1 MSGTDS
7 LIGQT
12 ISHYRIIERLG
23 GGGMGVVY
31 KADDVKLNRFVALKF
46 LPDDVAK
53 DPLMLARFQREAKAA
68 SALNHANI
76 CTIHE
81 IDEVNGQAFIVMEF
95 LDGMTLKH
103 RIAGKPI
110 ETEVLLPL
118 AIEIA
123 DALDAAHTKGI
134 VHRDIKPANIFVTER
149 GHAKILDFGLA
160 KVKLTG
166 SDASGATVTG
176 EMTEGV
182 SAEHLTSPGS
192 TLGTVAYM
200 SPEQVRGK
208 ELDARTDLFSFGV
221 VLYEMV
227 TGTLPFRGESSGAIF
242 HAILER
248 QPVPA
253 VRLNPEVPA
262 ELERAICKCLEK
274 DRELRYQHAA
284 DIRSDLKRVMRDTDS
299 GRSGVVSIPTS
310 SAPSGTQV
318 PGQASSGAIILAEA
332 GKHKGMLA
340 MIMVGLLLSIAA
352 LTIYLLRLKAPVSE
366 WNLQTMRIS
375 RVTQNGNAVNVA
387 ISPDGRYLVFV
398 LGEGEKQSLNV
409 RQLAT
414 GSDVQILPPEEV
426 QFFGMTFSPD
436 GNYIDF
442 NRSEKNNLL
451 NTYLYQIPVLGG
463 TPRLLIRNGVDGT
476 DSYSPDGTQF
486 SFLRVGP
493 NNSRIDV
500 LIAKADGS
508 GERVVASV
516 PYADGYFGLAWSPTG
531 KTIAVTT
538 DGTDTKGLRG
548 VLWAVSVSDGAVREI
563 YSTPDVIGIPRWFPD
578 GSGVLVVIV
587 DRTQALRG
595 QLWSI
600 TIPKGE
606 SRRLTNDLMDYQ
618 LCCLDMT
625 KNGRAIVDTEM
636 TTASDLWVA
645 PDGDV
650 NRARQI
656 TLKGPRIGEFSWTP
670 SGNIA
675 YDNAEGKLTVIDLG
689 VGGRSTLLTPSDHG
703 NSSPSVCGDGRYIVY
718 SSYRDQK
725 LGIWRMDADGS
736 NTVRLADETFALSP
750 RCSPDG
756 QWVMYL
762 RGPLWIPVRMPVSG
776 EKPPEV
782 VTQDMVADTLLDIS
796 VEISPNGKL
805 LAYLAWPKTSLE
817 GPNSPST
824 SHPMQLKVIPF
835 EGGPPIYQ
843 FDWPPLASSPRW
855 APSGQSIEYALTKD
869 GVSNIWERKLTGG
882 PPKQITNF
890 KSDLIFDFR
899 WSRDGRQLALTR
911 GSQNSNVILLTNFR

>member
-1 MSGTDS
+1 
-7 LIGQT
+7 
-12 ISHYRIIERLG
+12 
-23 GGGMGVVY
+23 
-31 KADDVKLNRFVALKF
+31 
-46 LPDDVAK
+46 
-53 DPLMLARFQREAKAA
+53 
-68 SALNHANI
+68 
-76 CTIHE
+76 
-81 IDEVNGQAFIVMEF
+81 MEF

-103 RIAGKPI
+103 RVSGKQI
-110 ETEVLLPL
+110 DTDVLLTL

-123 DALDAAHTKGI
+123 DALDAAHAEGI
-134 VHRDIKPANIFVTER
+134 IHRDIKPANIFATKR

-160 KVKLTG
+160 KVKLRG
-166 SDASGATVTG
+166 SGASGATVTG

-182 SAEHLTSPGS
+182 SAEYLTSPGS

-221 VLYEMV
+221 VLYEMA

-310 SAPSGTQV
+310 SAPSGTRV

-332 GKHKGMLA
+332 RKHKGMLA

-366 WNLQTMRIS
+366 WNLQTMKIS

-387 ISPDGRYLVFV
+387 ISPDGRYIVYV
-398 LGEGEKQSLNV
+398 LSEGDKQSLNV

-426 QFFGMTFSPD
+426 SFFGMTFSPD

-463 TPRLLIRNGVDGT
+463 TPRLLIRDGVDGT

-493 NNSRIDV
+493 NSSKIDV

-516 PYADGYFGLAWSPTG
+516 PYTQGYFGLAWSPAG
-531 KTIAVTT
+531 KTIAVATN
-538 DGTDTKGLRG
+538 GIDTKGLRG
-548 VLWAVSVSDGAVREI
+548 VLWVISVSDGTAREI
-563 YSTPDVIGIPRWFPD
+563 YSTLDIIGVPRWFPD
-578 GSGVLVVIV
+578 GSGVLVAIG
-587 DRTQALRG
+587 DHTQAFRG

-600 TIPKGE
+600 SFPKGE
-606 SRRLTNDLMDYQ
+606 SRRLTNDLLDYQ
-618 LCCLDMT
+618 LCCLDLT

-636 TTASDLWVA
+636 TTASDLWIA

-650 NRARQI
+650 TRAKQI
-656 TLKGPRIGEFSWTP
+656 TAKGPRIGQFSWTP
-670 SGNIA
+670 NGKIA
-675 YDNAEGKLTVIDLG
+675 YDNAEGNLLVTDPG
-689 VGGRSTLLTPSDHG
+689 EDGRSTLLTPSEHQ

-718 SSYRDQK
+718 SSDRDQK

-736 NTVRLADETFALSP
+736 NSVRLADEPFAINP
-750 RCSPDG
+750 KCSPDG
-756 QWVMYL
+756 QWVVYL
-762 RGPLWIPVRMPVSG
+762 RGPLWVPVRVPVSG

-782 VTQDMVADTLLDIS
+782 LTQDAVAETGSDVQ
-796 VEISPNGKL
+796 VEISPNGKQI
-805 LAYLAWPKTSLE
+805 AYIAWPKSSLE
-817 GPNSPST
+817 GPIPPSA
-824 SHPMQLKVIPF
+824 SKPMQLKIIPF
-835 EGGPPIYQ
+835 DGGPPTYQ
-843 FDWPPLASSPRW
+843 FDWPPLATSPRW
-855 APSGQSIEYALTKD
+855 APSGQSIEYALTKV
-869 GVSNIWERKLTGG
+869 GVSNIWERRLTGG
-882 PPKQITNF
+882 PLKQITNF

-911 GSQNSNVILLTNFR
+911 GSQKSDIILLTNFR